1 MRIMFHAYPIKRD
14 MDTTM
19 ENMTTLLIGLTA
31 YLIGLCCGGC
41 IAQVITNYRQR
52 MAARKV
58 DAMLR
63 GDLPSLL
70 RRQAG

>member
-1 MRIMFHAYPIKRD
+1 
-14 MDTTM
+14 
-19 ENMTTLLIGLTA
+19 MTTILIGLTA
-31 YLIGLCCGGC
+31 YLIGLCCGGW

-63 GDLPSLL
+63 GDIPSLL